1 MLKIFL
7 FLVLFAVIQPVSAA
21 PLNFFNS
28 LILKT
33 TKLADSVPISRTDE
47 LVGALNKSGIVRK
60 KLDQELALSGK
71 FTPQLSNLVKQ
82 GVRQQEVKR
91 LLQTL
96 IHNPDPQLLAKLN
109 DLDDVTRETA
119 LILAKGGQNLSNV
132 LPDITKRGRL
142 LSKGGSEL
150 VATVG
155 LYGDNAAK
163 QALRLEAALDAG
175 KVIIPIGRQSISLA
189 DFGKVMTRFGD
200 SSWTF
205 WQKYV
210 QPHWK
215 IWLTSG
221 ALTVYLTNPEFF
233 QDAAGNLTEEGF
245 HQLTALAGAV
255 AAGAVRGISV
265 GTGEA
270 VKQVSE
276 AVQDSFS
283 NNGYDAIGLGLLV
296 LSLLLLL
303 FARIRYYVFLP
314 FRWLMRSP
322 QKKD

>member
-1 MLKIFL
+1 MFWVL
-7 FLVLFAVIQPVSAA
+7 FLVVQPVSAA

-96 IHNPDPQLLAKLN
+96 IHNPDPQLLAKL
-109 DLDDVTRETA
+109 DGLDDAARETA
-119 LILAKGGQNLSNV
+119 LVLAKGGQSLTTV
-132 LPDITKRGRL
+132 LPDITKRGQF

-155 LYGDNAAK
+155 LYGDDAAK
-163 QALRLEAALDAG
+163 QALRLNAALEAG
-175 KVIIPIGRQSISLA
+175 KVFVPAGHQIVSLA

-200 SSWTF
+200 SSWSF

-233 QDAAGNLTEEGF
+233 QDVAGNLTEAGF

-255 AAGAVRGISV
+255 AAGAVRGIST

-276 AVQDSFS
+276 AVQESFFS
-283 NNGYDAIGLGLLV
+283 SGYNAIGLSLLGI
-296 LSLLLLL
+296 SLLLL

-314 FRWLMRSP
+314 LRWLMGSP